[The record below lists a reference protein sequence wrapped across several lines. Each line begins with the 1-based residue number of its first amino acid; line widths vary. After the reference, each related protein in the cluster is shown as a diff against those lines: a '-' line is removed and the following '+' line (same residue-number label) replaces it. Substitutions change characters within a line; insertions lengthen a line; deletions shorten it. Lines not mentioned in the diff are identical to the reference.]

1 VSWRTTGILFLVL
14 LIIGAAVLALQ
25 QRYSAGAQATPTPAG
40 PFVEVVDLFDGV
52 LVEDVVRLEIVRA
65 EPEDE
70 AVFAREEDSSWVQTV
85 PTTTQVFSPTLTNQ
99 ITGLLNTRARRS
111 FSAEGGDLAPYGL
124 DDPQASIVLAVRR
137 AAEVV
142 RFELAL
148 GNHDANGRRLLRAA
162 ARRPARPPALDGC
175 PRRRAWPAGPR
186 PAARARSRRAL
197 MPSDPCA
204 LENRQGSRPLVACN
218 PTCLL

>member
-142 RFELAL
+142 RFEVVL
-148 GNHDANGRRLLRAA
+148 GNHTPTGDAYYVQRRGDPRVHLLSTA
-162 ARRPARPPALDGC
+162 ALDGVLGLLDHV
-175 PRRRAWPAGPR
+175 PLPQPE
-186 PAARARSRRAL
+186 AAA
-197 MPSDPCA
+197 P
-204 LENRQGSRPLVACN
+204 
-218 PTCLL
+218 